1 MDGIT
6 IQILRNKIASLVEEM
21 HYHFYR
27 SGYSSIIRESRDF
40 SCVILDRTGRLIV
53 APPMFF
59 HAPVYRHLVGR
70 ILALYGPGN
79 ESGESIVE
87 GDVFVSNHPYEGGLP
102 HVSDM
107 AFVAPIFADG
117 EIVGFSGTI
126 AHKADVGGTIPG
138 STSANATEIFQE
150 GLLLPPLRIWN
161 GGTEQ
166 RDIERLI
173 LANSRQPELVRGDMR
188 AQIAIT
194 QMGAARVQDLCRR
207 FGAATMR
214 NAFATILDG
223 AAAELGQ
230 VLAKLPDGTSSAEG
244 YFDSDGFDLDQPV
257 KLAVTITIAKGI
269 ATFDFSNSGPQ
280 TKGPINLR
288 PPMVE
293 ACVFYSLLGSLGPKL
308 QFNDGMRDVLRF
320 VYAPR
325 TVTNS
330 EAPASVSN
338 YQMTNLKLVDVIL
351 EALAHFNPARA
362 VANAGSSS
370 ALSIAWKKGRPG
382 QSTMQYEIMGSAY
395 GGGTG
400 YDGASATATHLS
412 NLHIAPIEIL
422 ETENPCRITRFEL
435 IPDSGGVGQWR
446 GGLSYQ
452 REYQLLEDAT
462 VVRRFD
468 RTRFPPNGMAGGGNG
483 SRSRFVIRLD
493 TDREHETQ
501 GSGRFDMKAG
511 ERFLLQS
518 AGGGGYGDPGRRDED
533 AIAHDI
539 AAGYVSAEGALRDY
553 QPENS
558 PQKPQDKQKR
568 TA

>member
-1 MDGIT
+1 MDAIT
-6 IQILRNKIASLVEEM
+6 IQVLRNKIASLVDEM

-40 SCVILDRTGRLIV
+40 SCVILDCTGRLIV

-59 HAPVYRHLVGR
+59 HAPVYRHLVTR
-70 ILALYGPGN
+70 ILELYGAGAD
-79 ESGESIVE
+79 EGIRD

-107 AFVAPIFADG
+107 AFVAPVFAAG
-117 EIVGFSGTI
+117 EIVAFAGSI

-150 GLLLPPLRIWN
+150 GLLLPPLKIWN
-161 GGTEQ
+161 AGRELP
-166 RDIERLI
+166 DIERLI

-194 QMGAARVQDLCRR
+194 QMGASRVGELCLR
-207 FGAATMR
+207 FGADTLR
-214 NAFATILDG
+214 DAFAAILGG
-223 AAAELGQ
+223 AAEELRQ
-230 VLAKLPDGTSSAEG
+230 AILRLPAGTASAVG
-244 YFDSDGFDLDQPV
+244 YFDSDGFDLEKPV
-257 KLAVTITIAKGI
+257 RLAVAITVADGI
-269 ATFDFSNSGPQ
+269 ATFDFSSSGPQ

-288 PPMVE
+288 PAMVE

-330 EAPASVSN
+330 QAPASVSN

-351 EALAHFNPARA
+351 EALAHFNPQRA
-362 VANAGSSS
+362 TANAGSSS
-370 ALSIAWKKGRPG
+370 ALGIVWAKGRPG
-382 QSTMQYEIMGSAY
+382 QANLQYEIMGSAY
-395 GGGTG
+395 GGGMG
-400 YDGASATATHLS
+400 HDGASGTATHLS

-435 IPDSGGVGQWR
+435 VPDSGGAGQWR

-462 VVRRFD
+462 VTRRFD
-468 RTRFPPNGMAGGGNG
+468 RTRYPPNGLAGGAKG
-483 SRSRFVIRLD
+483 SRSRFVIRLGSE
-493 TDREHETQ
+493 REQETQ
-501 GSGRFDMKAG
+501 GSGRFEMRTG

-518 AGGGGYGDPGRRDED
+518 AGGGGFGDPSRRDPEALARD
-533 AIAHDI
+533 LAE
-539 AAGYVSAEGALRDY
+539 GYVSPAGSLSDY
-553 QPENS
+553 QRSE
-558 PQKPQDKQKR
+558 
-568 TA
+568 TT